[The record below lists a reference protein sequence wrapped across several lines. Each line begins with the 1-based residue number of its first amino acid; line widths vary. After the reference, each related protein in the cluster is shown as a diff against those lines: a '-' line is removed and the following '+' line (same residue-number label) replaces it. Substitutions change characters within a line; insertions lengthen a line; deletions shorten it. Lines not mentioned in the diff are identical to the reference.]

1 MTNSFDKHQRNI
13 DHIAEENEINWLFGD
28 PINTEDA
35 EELEDD
41 YEPTDLEMQQ
51 HFGTPWHD
59 WI

>member
-1 MTNSFDKHQRNI
+1 
-13 DHIAEENEINWLFGD
+13 LFGD
-28 PINTEDA
+28 PTNTEDA

>member
-1 MTNSFDKHQRNI
+1 MTDSFDKHQRNI

-28 PINTEDA
+28 PTDTEDV

-41 YEPTDLEMQQ
+41 FEPTDLEMQQ
-51 HFGTPWHD
+51 HFGTTWHD